1 MKIVLK
7 VSIEI
12 VSIEHHVA
20 DEVEADSSTTVQ
32 TDLTAFKQPEIM
44 TDENIESFRGM
55 SKLGPSGQRS
65 DSGKHHRCSRC
76 GTLGR
81 RRLNGREGCH
91 DCDGW
96 KTETIGK
103 VVQWRTNLNEGRAHD
118 DNGED
123 I

>member
-1 MKIVLK
+1 MKIELR

-44 TDENIESFRGM
+44 TDENIESFREM

-65 DSGKHHRCSRC
+65 DSGKHHRCARC

-96 KTETIGK
+96 SEEA
-103 VVQWRTNLNEGRAHD
+103 VARYAVFRDSRERWS
-118 DNGED
+118 
-123 I
+123 